1 MNLSVTFR
9 KIIFANKVRVRNRCR
24 STVTDASRKKQDEL
38 LSILNDRTSS
48 NEALSNSIHSPLT
61 SLVSGRN
68 FQQEE
73 RLLKEQSALLLDAKQ
88 MTKSL
93 YRTCL
98 RSVSILAEANP
109 HDEEIF
115 LQRERERLDKKNSYE
130 PPVDRK
136 NELSS
141 RATYYHSFVQESF
154 QQEVD
159 CLSLMSSD
167 SNRLR
172 SLFWREE
179 QVNRFIYLMEQGEE
193 RRRWILESYKF
204 DDSYRRQKKDQ
215 NEDLHESLNNW
226 KNRATNM
233 ITEVYRMKGWMTQA
247 DFQDGVVV
255 DGDDIDEND
264 GDNIDEWR

>member
-1 MNLSVTFR
+1 MINLGVPFR
-9 KIIFANKVRVRNRCR
+9 KIVLANKMRVAMRSR
-24 STVTDASRKKQDEL
+24 STVTEASRKKQDEL
-38 LSILNDRTSS
+38 LSILNERTSS
-48 NEALSNSIHSPLT
+48 NEVLTNSTLSPL
-61 SLVSGRN
+61 VSDKN

-73 RLLKEQSALLLDAKQ
+73 RLLKEQNTLLLEAKR

-98 RSVSILAEANP
+98 RSVSILAQANS

-115 LQRERERLDKKNSYE
+115 LERERERLKKENGYE
-130 PPVDRK
+130 PPVDRE

-159 CLSLMSSD
+159 CLSVMSPES
-167 SNRLR
+167 SHLG

-179 QVNRFIYLMEQGEE
+179 QVNRFVYLMEQGEE

-204 DDSYRRQKKDQ
+204 DDSYKEQKNEQ
-215 NEDLHESLNNW
+215 NEDLQDNLNKW
-226 KNRATNM
+226 KHRANNM
-233 ITEVYRMKGWMTQA
+233 VKDAYKIKGWLTQA
-247 DFQDGVVV
+247 DFQDGVVM
-255 DGDDIDEND
+255 DDDESYEND
-264 GDNIDEWR
+264 GDSIDDWR